1 MFKKEYFV
9 QINIVIVNIIFASLD
24 TQTDTSRLKFLVSFR
39 FGSFWNRRDFFF
51 FPGTKKFYCLKNY
64 EDNSACH
71 QICLLLVLQSQT
83 GTIKQLCNTWEILR
97 ITSQT
102 FWPVRGPINYSC
114 QYLTWSRYY
123 FQKGSNYRWT

>member
-51 FPGTKKFYCLKNY
+51 FSGTKKFYCLKNY

-71 QICLLLVLQSQT
+71 
-83 GTIKQLCNTWEILR
+83 
-97 ITSQT
+97 
-102 FWPVRGPINYSC
+102 
-114 QYLTWSRYY
+114 
-123 FQKGSNYRWT
+123 

>member
-51 FPGTKKFYCLKNY
+51 FQEQKSFTVSKIMK
-64 EDNSACH
+64 
-71 QICLLLVLQSQT
+71 IILLV
-83 GTIKQLCNTWEILR
+83 
-97 ITSQT
+97 
-102 FWPVRGPINYSC
+102 VRFVCS
-114 QYLTWSRYY
+114 
-123 FQKGSNYRWT
+123 

>member
-51 FPGTKKFYCLKNY
+51 FFQEQKSFTVSKIMK
-64 EDNSACH
+64 
-71 QICLLLVLQSQT
+71 IILLVIRFVCS
-83 GTIKQLCNTWEILR
+83 
-97 ITSQT
+97 
-102 FWPVRGPINYSC
+102 
-114 QYLTWSRYY
+114 
-123 FQKGSNYRWT
+123 

>member
-51 FPGTKKFYCLKNY
+51 FFRNKKV
-64 EDNSACH
+64 
-71 QICLLLVLQSQT
+71 LLSQ
-83 GTIKQLCNTWEILR
+83 KL
-97 ITSQT
+97 
-102 FWPVRGPINYSC
+102 
-114 QYLTWSRYY
+114 
-123 FQKGSNYRWT
+123 